1 MPSECLGK
9 TKEWQYY
16 WEVYIRTIGDD
27 DAIFSLNSLICN
39 RTRKVVGEEDGI
51 VLPARGIEGGFEQ
64 YWVGGYHVNGYFL
77 KSTGNDN
84 MLCRRMDKRMEI
96 SRLKKHIR
104 PVLSQLLSASASGY
118 LRVLLGE
125 FLLLRRSCGD

>member
-39 RTRKVVGEEDGI
+39 RTCKVVGEEDGI
-51 VLPARGIEGGFEQ
+51 VLPARGIEGGFEGFFGRSPADS
-64 YWVGGYHVNGYFL
+64 GGAGSPVVSFAGPL
-77 KSTGNDN
+77 RTP
-84 MLCRRMDKRMEI
+84 L
-96 SRLKKHIR
+96 IR
-104 PVLSQLLSASASGY
+104 PQATLTPLGLLFFRELHQGD
-118 LRVLLGE
+118 
-125 FLLLRRSCGD
+125 LLLEDLAEA